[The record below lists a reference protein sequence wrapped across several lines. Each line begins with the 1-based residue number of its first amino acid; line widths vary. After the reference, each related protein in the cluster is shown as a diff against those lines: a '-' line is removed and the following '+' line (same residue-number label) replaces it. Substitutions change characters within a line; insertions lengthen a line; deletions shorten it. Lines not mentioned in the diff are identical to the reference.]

1 MQALFQKS
9 ALERH
14 LIGPQHLHAGDDG
27 GIFDRESRLFIV
39 RRLLFGDGGQ
49 RFAKAD
55 TVRAACI
62 QSVSSNV
69 LMLSFFSTSNT

>member
-14 LIGPQHLHAGDDG
+14 LIGPQHLRAGDDG

-55 TVRAACI
+55 TVRAACKAPA
-62 QSVSSNV
+62 
-69 LMLSFFSTSNT
+69 